1 MTTEPKEKIGVTG
14 QEEPIYGGDVISGV
28 KSLFPGLVEEHHAR
42 TEELRVKREN
52 ELSALSKDERYS
64 EEYTKIESEKI
75 KSDFNALVEAEE
87 TKHRTLVQ
95 YNLTELRAEE
105 QSVIYADDEEEGAYQ
120 NLLKEAKT
128 SIRDAVL
135 TDDKVSRKLA
145 LETAMNLR
153 KIAQI
158 EEQRELTKQIRHYP
172 LEALEKY
179 KTALVE
185 NNTRLINYF
194 ESVWPTVK
202 VKTNPLAVGDMEK
215 DSASM
220 QVIES
225 DFTKLRNA
233 RLKKLSDRL
242 GPVTRKK
249 NALQLYLNNLELARS
264 MRR

>member
-1 MTTEPKEKIGVTG
+1 MTTEPKEKIEVSKY
-14 QEEPIYGGDVISGV
+14 EEPIYGGDVISGV
-28 KSLFPGLVEEHHAR
+28 KSLFPGLVENHHAR
-42 TEELRVKREN
+42 TEELRLKRES

-75 KSDFNALVEAEE
+75 KSDFNSLFEAEE
-87 TKHRTLVQ
+87 AKHLAQ
-95 YNLTELRAEE
+95 IQNSLKELRAEE

-179 KTALVE
+179 KTALAE

-194 ESVWPTVK
+194 ESVWPTVN
-202 VKTNPLAVGDMEK
+202 VKTNPLAVGDREK

-220 QVIES
+220 QVIEES
-225 DFTKLRNA
+225 FNKLRDA

-242 GPVTRKK
+242 GPVTQKK
-249 NALQLYLNNLELARS
+249 NALQLYLNNLELALS